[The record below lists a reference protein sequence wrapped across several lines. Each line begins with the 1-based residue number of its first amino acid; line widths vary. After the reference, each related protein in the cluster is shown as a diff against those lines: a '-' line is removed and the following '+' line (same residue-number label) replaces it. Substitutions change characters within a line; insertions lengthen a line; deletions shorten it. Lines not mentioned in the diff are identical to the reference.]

1 MKLLRFICLFVY
13 LFTPQAFSQN
23 INAEY
28 NQFITKYFQMKNKYD
43 QGYIDYISNN
53 EYCINFFNNAKK
65 FIQNINPQFW
75 TDILNN
81 PALIE
86 KYPESP
92 NTILFMSS
100 IEFLYDIYNINMSAA
115 YSIEQKIKRK
125 IHFNA
130 ASGDNYGLIIP
141 LHFPLGTA
149 GIGAYLNF
157 QLEDEKSSLNYG
169 NDFARL
175 INSIDKVPFPYI
187 QAFASINCWTAP
199 MSIGLRF
206 AFMPGYSEFYHL
218 FVKDTKIETFGL
230 HGAMDLKFYIYRD
243 KYFFVDARADI
254 NVDYGKFNLGF
265 DNRYI
270 FQIHNSANSTYTGAY
285 FGTSANIRNEWLSF
299 ALTPK
304 LVGGLKL
311 RDRVPYIDYFAVYG
325 FVGVDLIY
333 SFINSGSKFNI
344 NSVTENVNNQT
355 YDFTSS
361 MPEISIRDN
370 YFTYDI
376 RVGAAIDIFYQ
387 SLSFEYAIFSKSF
400 SVMFIPF
407 VYRFAGEPKL

>member
-1 MKLLRFICLFVY
+1 
-13 LFTPQAFSQN
+13 
-23 INAEY
+23 
-28 NQFITKYFQMKNKYD
+28 
-43 QGYIDYISNN
+43 
-53 EYCINFFNNAKK
+53 
-65 FIQNINPQFW
+65 
-75 TDILNN
+75 
-81 PALIE
+81 
-86 KYPESP
+86 
-92 NTILFMSS
+92 MSS
-100 IEFLYDIYNINMSAA
+100 IEFLYDVYNINMSVGYA
-115 YSIEQKIKRK
+115 IEQKIKRK
-125 IHFNA
+125 ISFNA

-141 LHFPLGTA
+141 LHFPLGTV

-157 QLEDEKSSLNYG
+157 QLEDEKTSLHYD

-187 QAFASINCWTAP
+187 QIFGSINCWTAP

-206 AFMPGYSEFYHL
+206 GFMPGYIEFYNL

-230 HGAMDLKFYIYRD
+230 HGGMDLKFYIYRD

-265 DNRYI
+265 INNRYM

-285 FGTSANIRNEWLSF
+285 FGTSADMKNEWLSF

-304 LVGGLKL
+304 LVGELKL
-311 RDRVPYIDYFAVYG
+311 RDRVPYIDYLAIYG
-325 FVGVDLIY
+325 FIGVDLIY
-333 SFINSGSKFNI
+333 SFIDSDSKFAI
-344 NSVTENVNNQT
+344 NTITENIHNQT
-355 YDFTSS
+355 YDFTAS
-361 MPEISIRDN
+361 MPEISIKDN

-376 RVGAAIDIFYQ
+376 RVGATIDIFYQ

-407 VYRFAGEPKL
+407 VYRFAGESKV